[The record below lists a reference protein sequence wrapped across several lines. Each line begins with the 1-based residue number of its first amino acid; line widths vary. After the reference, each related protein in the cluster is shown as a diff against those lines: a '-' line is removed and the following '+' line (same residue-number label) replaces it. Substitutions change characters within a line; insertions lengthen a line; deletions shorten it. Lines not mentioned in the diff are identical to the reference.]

1 MTVSMGVIGMG
12 YVGGAIINAANISGR
27 TVSTYDIDINRN
39 PNCKTI
45 YELVNNSNII
55 YIAVPTPMDIA
66 TGKCDTSI
74 VESVVDTIDLYSNNK
89 ILVIKSTVLPGT
101 TELLQKKYKNNTI
114 LFSPE
119 FLTEANYL
127 SDFLE
132 QDIMI
137 MGYPNNVPASIAESA
152 LNHQRS
158 LTNGVVNHYCTQAT
172 TAELYKYVANTFLAT
187 KVSFA
192 NEMATIATS
201 LNIEWS
207 TVANMIINDIRMG
220 KTHWAVPG
228 PDGHNGFGGVCLPK
242 DISALTN
249 ISHKLGVPT
258 PILDAVWSRNTTID
272 RPEKDWESLKGRAVN

>member
-12 YVGGAIINAANISGR
+12 YVGGAIINAANISGKS
-27 TVSTYDIDINRN
+27 VSTYDIDVKRN

-55 YIAVPTPMDIA
+55 YIAVPTPMDIV

-74 VESVVDTIDLYSNNK
+74 VESVVDTIDRYAKNK
-89 ILVIKSTVLPGT
+89 ILVVKSTVLPGT
-101 TELLQKKYKNNTI
+101 TERLQQKYKNNTI

-119 FLTEANYL
+119 FLTEANHL

-137 MGYPNNVPASIAESA
+137 MGYPTGVHIDTAMDAIT
-152 LNHQRS
+152 HQIS
-158 LTNGVVNHYCTQAT
+158 LTNRVSSHYCVDSR
-172 TAELYKYVANTFLAT
+172 TAEIYKYIANSFLAT

-192 NEMATIATS
+192 NEMADIASS
-201 LNIEWS
+201 LGVNWNDII
-207 TVANMIINDIRMG
+207 NMITSDSRMG

-228 PDGHNGFGGVCLPK
+228 PDGKCGFGGTCFPK
-242 DISALTN
+242 DISALIN
-249 ISHKLGVPT
+249 LSDRIDT